1 MDTTAETIY
10 RMPEGLTPIHLAR
23 TIQQIIQAEIN
34 GHLTL
39 YSSAGQTWTLYFQVG
54 RLVWAAGGSHRFRR
68 WYRILREIGVS
79 PSSVQLRES
88 TVSPQWEHL
97 ALTVLFKRQQ
107 VNREGV
113 SKAIEM
119 TLTEVLFDAFHS
131 SALVTQIGCSVDQ
144 GNVGSSPVTVMG
156 TCDEFIDKAQ
166 AALNAWQQTGLSTY
180 SPNLAP
186 FIKAPDLLQK
196 QVTPK
201 IYQTLTTNL
210 NGQLSIRDL
219 SITTHQNIYTL
230 ANFLG
235 QYVCDDLI
243 SLRPVNDIALV
254 SQNATNQ
261 APRRDDVR
269 ADDRTATPASPM
281 PGPGTPPPP
290 PPAPAAKVIDGP
302 LILCVDD
309 SPQIGYILEHL
320 LQSAGCRCIVIQDAV
335 DAVGQ
340 ILRRKPDLILL
351 DLVMPVISGYEVC
364 SQIRRVSAF
373 KETPIIILTGND
385 GVIDRVRAKMVGATD
400 FMAKPIDSEKL
411 LTTVQRYL
419 AKDTGIPAL
428 RLSNA

>member
-10 RMPEGLTPIHLAR
+10 RMPEGLTPIHLSR
-23 TIQQIIQAEIN
+23 TIQQIIQSEIN

-39 YSSAGQTWTLYFQVG
+39 YSAAGHTWTLYFQVG
-54 RLVWAAGGSHRFRR
+54 RLVWASGGTHRFRR

-113 SKAIEM
+113 SKAIEL

-131 SALVTQIGCSVDQ
+131 SNQVTQIGCSVDQ
-144 GNVGSSPVTVMG
+144 GNVGSSPVTVLG

-166 AALNAWQQTGLSTY
+166 AALKAWQQTALSKY

-186 FIKAPDLLQK
+186 IIKSPELLQK
-196 QVTPK
+196 QATPK

-219 SITTHQNIYTL
+219 AITTHQNIYTL

-243 SLRPVNDIALV
+243 SLRPVQDIALV

-261 APRRDDVR
+261 PTRRDEAR
-269 ADDRTATPASPM
+269 SADRGVVPM
-281 PGPGTPPPP
+281 PGSAPPPP
-290 PPAPAAKVIDGP
+290 PPAPSAKPLDGP

-400 FMAKPIDSEKL
+400 FLPKPIDSEKL

-419 AKDTGIPAL
+419 AKDTGIPSL
-428 RLSNA
+428 RLSNV